1 MFGALLGCWV
11 LIMFTLPMHRS
22 GGVVFKRR
30 YKTQGFRLACVLFVQ
45 KRRIEFELKR
55 EDGMGLLVHLRV
67 CL

>member
-1 MFGALLGCWV
+1 
-11 LIMFTLPMHRS
+11 MFTLPMHRS